1 MKDFDKDGLNNFRSL
16 LSDEAFFGHKAYLTV
31 YCGEEFRPKLPSQL
45 TALKKMEV
53 QKPVEEPFD
62 EYTEYTM
69 SPGYNS
75 SQKMLNKLKESASMA
90 ITVTT
95 GRKLKINKNPN
106 ASNVIPGFGYALMDI
121 FENEFVDMDSIVKVK
136 DQIEETKSPFQSP

>member
-1 MKDFDKDGLNNFRSL
+1 MPKIELQKQNN
-16 LSDEAFFGHKAYLTV
+16 DYV
-31 YCGEEFRPKLPSQL
+31 
-45 TALKKMEV
+45 
-53 QKPVEEPFD
+53 D

-69 SPGYNS
+69 SPGYDS
-75 SQKMLNKLKESASMA
+75 SSKMLNKLKQSASMA

-106 ASNVIPGFGYALMDI
+106 QSNVIPGFGYSLMDI

-136 DQIEETKSPFQSP
+136 DQIEETKSPF

>member
-1 MKDFDKDGLNNFRSL
+1 MIPEYINMKDFDQDGLSNFRSL

-53 QKPVEEPFD
+53 SKPSDEYID

-75 SQKMLNKLKESASMA
+75 S
-90 ITVTT
+90 
-95 GRKLKINKNPN
+95 
-106 ASNVIPGFGYALMDI
+106 
-121 FENEFVDMDSIVKVK
+121 
-136 DQIEETKSPFQSP
+136 

>member
-1 MKDFDKDGLNNFRSL
+1 MQNFRNFL
-16 LSDEAFFGHKAYLTV
+16 NDDAYFGHKAYLTV
-31 YCGEEFRPKLPSQL
+31 YCEESFRPRLPSQL

-53 QKPVEEPFD
+53 QNKQDEFVD

-69 SPGYNS
+69 SPGYDS
-75 SQKMLNKLKESASMA
+75 SSKMLNKLKQSASMA

-121 FENEFVDMDSIVKVK
+121 FENEFVDMDSIIKVK
-136 DQIEETKSPFQSP
+136 DQIEEAKSPF